1 MKHKNLSAR
10 YQRGMGIVGLFLTA
24 VVIGCAAIVV
34 MGVVPTVIEYQ
45 AIKRAADKAS
55 KESSVEQIRSAF
67 DRFQAIDDFS
77 SIGGKDL
84 TIARNGDSYRVSFA
98 YQRKIHLAGPASL
111 VLDYTGQTK

>member
-1 MKHKNLSAR
+1 MKHQHLSAR
-10 YQRGMGIVGLFLTA
+10 RQRGMGIVGLFLMA
-24 VVIGCAAIVV
+24 VIIGCVAIVV

-55 KESSVEQIRSAF
+55 KEGSVEQIRSAF
-67 DRFQAIDDFS
+67 DRYQAIDDFS

-84 TIARNGDSYRVSFA
+84 TIARNGDGYRVSFA
-98 YQRKIHLAGPASL
+98 YQRKISLAGPASL